1 MAPIIKDGNAV
12 SERERFSL
20 EGELRDRWKRIRHRL
35 ELAGVRI
42 LKGLPALVPFKLAVR
57 IGGSLGVV
65 AFDLFRIRRKV
76 TLDNLEASFG
86 GRFDEK
92 ERRRIGRRSY
102 INFAKSMVEFSSIG
116 RLSPER
122 IRKIVRLKG
131 AEHLDRCLD
140 RGGGIVVVTGHFG
153 SWELLGAASVAHG
166 YPVDFLVGE
175 QSNSLVDD
183 MMNDLRLA
191 AGIGVIARGIAA
203 RGVFASLKKN
213 RIVALLGDQDARKS
227 GIFIEFLGRPAST
240 FQGAAQFALRMKS
253 PIVCCYIVRLAG
265 EDHEAVFMPPIEVD
279 PEADRDGEIRRLTEE
294 HVKAFEK
301 AVSIHPDHYFW
312 AHRRWKTKRPE

>member
-1 MAPIIKDGNAV
+1 MEAALKD
-12 SERERFSL
+12 SWR
-20 EGELRDRWKRIRHRL
+20 RIRHRL
-35 ELAGVRI
+35 ELTGVRI
-42 LKGLPALVPFKLAVR
+42 LKGLPALVPFKFAVKL
-57 IGGSLGVV
+57 GGSLGFV
-65 AFDLFRIRRKV
+65 AFDLFRIRRGV
-76 TLDNLEASFG
+76 TLENLKASFG
-86 GRFDEK
+86 DRFDER

-102 INFAKSMVEFSSIG
+102 INFAKSMVEFASIG

-122 IRKIVRLKG
+122 IRRIVRIEG

-183 MMNDLRLA
+183 MMNDLRSA
-191 AGIGVIARGIAA
+191 AGIGIIARGIAA

-213 RIVALLGDQDARKS
+213 RIVALLGDQDARRS
-227 GIFIEFLGRPAST
+227 GIFVGFLGRPAST
-240 FQGAAQFALRMKS
+240 FQGTAQFALRMKS

-265 EDHEAVFMPPIEVD
+265 EDHEAVFMPPIEVN
-279 PEADRDGEIRRLTEE
+279 PEAEREGEIRRLTEE
-294 HVKAFEK
+294 HTKAFEK
-301 AVSIHPDHYFW
+301 DVSLHPDHYFW
-312 AHRRWKTKRPE
+312 AHRRWKTRPPENAE